1 MALLDELVQEEDLD
15 PEVMGQTSSTFKNL
29 PELEKI
35 RRLIQMDLLEEPH
48 LLRKMSDRYNLPLL
62 STTLDEVQ
70 NYENL
75 PLSKRLYERTGI
87 LPMGLGSKCACL
99 LSVQSNWLKM
109 NQVAF
114 HLGEPIYWY
123 LAQQQQIEALLETS
137 HLQIEDAD
145 ISATDRIHHLFEE
158 AIARRGSD
166 IHLEPEKNQL
176 RVRFRIDGYLQ
187 DAANVD
193 EFPPAY
199 FLTH

>member
-1 MALLDELVQEEDLD
+1 
-15 PEVMGQTSSTFKNL
+15 
-29 PELEKI
+29 
-35 RRLIQMDLLEEPH
+35 
-48 LLRKMSDRYNLPLL
+48 
-62 STTLDEVQ
+62 
-70 NYENL
+70 
-75 PLSKRLYERTGI
+75 
-87 LPMGLGSKCACL
+87 MGLGSNCACL

-166 IHLEPEKNQL
+166 IHLEPEKIQL

-187 DAANVD
+187 YAAPMPMIFHQLIFSRIKLLAGRNGHRCQA
-193 EFPPAY
+193 PPSRRT
-199 FLTH
+199 LHIQLQQ